1 MNTILSFMDKL
12 YSDSKTL
19 SIVYV
24 VGAVLLFIFIILLMV
39 SLRKGDK
46 KEITKIIEEP
56 KIDDE
61 PTEKIEETKVESK
74 ENTKPESN
82 FVSEVKQD
90 EKDKEENNEQPL
102 EQSIFEKT
110 VIIPLN
116 EIDQTTS
123 REENIAQA
131 LDNVEK
137 IEEKIDPSVEEK
149 PKESVQE
156 LSKDIPN
163 VDDFV
168 DNVVRKTY
176 EKNEQFSSVFVGNNT
191 STIKLDKV
199 MENLNVDED
208 VKESIVPEE
217 EKSEI
222 SQIIEPEITNKE
234 VMEKE
239 IEIPTPA
246 SKSIEEVE
254 TQKVAES
261 NIDVTVSLD
270 NLKKALEEK
279 QKEVS
284 TKQDDLK
291 AKLDVLKKEHPK
303 SNETMK
309 AEDLL
314 NKLNSLKEK

>member
-24 VGAVLLFIFIILLMV
+24 IGAVLLFIFIILLMV
-39 SLRKGDK
+39 SLRKNDK
-46 KEITKIIEEP
+46 KEETKIIEEP
-56 KIDDE
+56 KINDE
-61 PTEKIEETKVESK
+61 PKEVPVEEKVEI
-74 ENTKPESN
+74 
-82 FVSEVKQD
+82 
-90 EKDKEENNEQPL
+90 KEEIKTELDVPEEKVEQPL

-116 EIDQTTS
+116 EIEQPVS

-137 IEEKIDPSVEEK
+137 IEEKQEEVKIKENTEEK
-149 PKESVQE
+149 IQD
-156 LSKDIPN
+156 LSKDIPS

-168 DNVVRKTY
+168 DNVVKKTY

-208 VKESIVPEE
+208 VKESILPEE
-217 EKSEI
+217 EKSIEKPKVEENNIVQENVGEEI
-222 SQIIEPEITNKE
+222 QVQEVKEEKITDTIE
-234 VMEKE
+234 
-239 IEIPTPA
+239 TP
-246 SKSIEEVE
+246 KI
-254 TQKVAES
+254 AEP
-261 NIDVTVSLD
+261 VTTATVSLD
-270 NLKKALEEK
+270 GLKKALEEK
-279 QKEVS
+279 QKEV
-284 TKQDDLK
+284 TLKQDDLK
-291 AKLDVLKKEHPK
+291 AKLEDLKKEQPK
-303 SNETMK
+303 SNETID

-314 NKLNSLKEK
+314 NKLNSMKEK